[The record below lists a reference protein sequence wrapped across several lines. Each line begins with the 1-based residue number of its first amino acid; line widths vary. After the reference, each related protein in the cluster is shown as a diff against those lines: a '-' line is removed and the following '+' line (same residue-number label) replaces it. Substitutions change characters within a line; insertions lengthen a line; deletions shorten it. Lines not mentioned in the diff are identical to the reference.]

1 MQLQNAISEEK
12 MQSRVGEVHEV
23 LICDIS
29 DDGLFYVGRSYM
41 DSPDTDGVIYIS
53 GAKEDIMNKFVRCK
67 IVGFE
72 EYDLFAEVI
81 E

>member
-1 MQLQNAISEEK
+1 MLYQK
-12 MQSRVGEVHEV
+12 RKCKSRVGEVHEI

-53 GAKEDIMNKFVRCK
+53 GASRRYHE
-67 IVGFE
+67 
-72 EYDLFAEVI
+72 
-81 E
+81 